1 MRLAFWKG
9 LLCAMLV
16 AGPVHAGKGVGDYRG
31 LPTDLA
37 AAATAFDIA
46 QSSSDRAGLD
56 RWLADD
62 YVLADANGHTQ
73 SKADLVRD
81 MTAPGHKTFSVSLT
95 MKVRKYWKDGAALG
109 GIVDARGLDHGKPT
123 TTHARFLD
131 IWVKG
136 GNRWQVIYTQIDQ
149 AR

>member
-1 MRLAFWKG
+1 MPSAIRTWVG
-9 LLCAMLV
+9 V
-16 AGPVHAGKGVGDYRG
+16 AALIAAPAYAGTEIGDYRG
-31 LPTDLA
+31 LPADLA
-37 AAATAFDIA
+37 TAATAFDIA
-46 QSSSDRAGLD
+46 QFRSDGAGLR

-62 YVLADANGHTQ
+62 YVLADANGRTQ

-131 IWVKG
+131 IWAKRG
-136 GNRWQVIYTQIDQ
+136 DRWQVIYTQIDQ

>member
-9 LLCAMLV
+9 LLCATLV
-16 AGPVHAGKGVGDYRG
+16 AGPAYAGKGVGDYRG
-31 LPTDLA
+31 LPADLA

-62 YVLADANGHTQ
+62 YALADANGHTQ

-81 MTAPGHKTFSVSLT
+81 MTAPGHKTFSVSLRMT
-95 MKVRKYWKDGAALG
+95 VRKYWADGAVLG

-131 IWVKG
+131 IWAKR